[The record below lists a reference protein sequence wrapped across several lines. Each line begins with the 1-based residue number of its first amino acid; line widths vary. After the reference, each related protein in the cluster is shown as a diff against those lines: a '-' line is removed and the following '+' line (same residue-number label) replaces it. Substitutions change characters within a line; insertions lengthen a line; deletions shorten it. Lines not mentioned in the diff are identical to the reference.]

1 MANDFYFYEPKLGHG
16 LPHDPFK
23 AIVGPRPIGWIGSI
37 SQEGIPNLA
46 PYSFFNAVCAAP
58 PMIGFT
64 SAGWK
69 DSVSNISNNGEF
81 TWNLVTK
88 PLLEAMN
95 QSCADVPPEVNEF
108 ELAKLES
115 AASRLIQAPR
125 VLASPVSFECKLSEI
140 VQLKDSQQQ
149 LIDAWFVI
157 GEVIAVHILQTALKD
172 GLYETANMAH
182 VMRGGG
188 PADYFSIG
196 PEQLFKL
203 YRPR

>member
-1 MANDFYFYEPKLGHG
+1 MQDSFYFYETQNGHG

-23 AIVGPRPIGWIGSI
+23 AIVGPRPIGWIGST
-37 SQEGIPNLA
+37 SLEGINNLA
-46 PYSFFNAVCAAP
+46 PYSFFNAINSDP

-64 SAGWK
+64 STGYK
-69 DSVSNISNNGEF
+69 DSVKNIAQTSEF

-88 PLLEAMN
+88 PLIEAMN
-95 QSCADVPPEVNEF
+95 MSCASVPPNVDEF
-108 ELAKLES
+108 ELAQLTPAPSK
-115 AASRLIQAPR
+115 IIKAPR

-140 VQLKDSQQQ
+140 IQLKDTNKEALES
-149 LIDAWFVI
+149 WFVI
-157 GEVIAVHILQTALKD
+157 GHVVAVHILQSALKD
-172 GLYETANMAH
+172 GLYDTASMQH

-188 PADYFSIG
+188 PADYFTVG

>member
-1 MANDFYFYEPKLGHG
+1 MQDSFYFYETQNGHG

-23 AIVGPRPIGWIGSI
+23 AIVGPRPIGWIGST
-37 SQEGIPNLA
+37 SLEGINNLA
-46 PYSFFNAVCAAP
+46 PYSFFNAINSDP

-64 SAGWK
+64 STGYK
-69 DSVSNISNNGEF
+69 DSVKNIAQTSEF

-88 PLLEAMN
+88 PLVEAMN
-95 QSCADVPPEVNEF
+95 MSCASVPPNVDEF
-108 ELAKLES
+108 ELAQLTPAPSK
-115 AASRLIQAPR
+115 IIKAPR

-140 VQLKDSQQQ
+140 IQLKDTNKEALES
-149 LIDAWFVI
+149 WFVI
-157 GEVIAVHILQTALKD
+157 GHVVAVHILQSALQD
-172 GLYETANMAH
+172 GLYDTASMQH

-188 PADYFSIG
+188 PADYFTVG